1 MILPHCVKD
10 HVNGLFEDHPPTA
23 TAINVMCAER
33 IRRNIPDVRIRTTG
47 ISANVIHYLLQ
58 PTRLTIVLL
67 LTALGMSGRSAAD
80 VAAPDWHQSE
90 SDKVWEENLR
100 PAAFA
105 DRMISAGPGQNVL
118 ELKAPFRAEDATV
131 VPISILTRAL
141 QTEQSYIK
149 KIHVYIDKNPV
160 PLVGI
165 FEFTPASGRA
175 DLAMRV
181 RVDDFSYVR
190 AIAEMNTGEL
200 YMTKVFVRAS
210 GACSAPPPKSI
221 DDSIANIG
229 TMKMSAVGEIET
241 AKPALLQL
249 RIKHPNIT
257 GLQPMKIGSRVMPP
271 AHFLNELHVTY
282 AGRPL
287 MNALLTFSIS
297 MDPSFR
303 FFFVPGTEGTITV
316 EAADTQQNHWT
327 LTQEVNLSSKS

>member
-1 MILPHCVKD
+1 MINYREKPVHL
-10 HVNGLFEDHPPTA
+10 A
-23 TAINVMCAER
+23 TF
-33 IRRNIPDVRIRTTG
+33 
-47 ISANVIHYLLQ
+47 
-58 PTRLTIVLL
+58 LL
-67 LTALGMSGRSAAD
+67 LAALGMPKQTTAD
-80 VAAPDWHQSE
+80 VATSDWREST
-90 SDKVWEENLR
+90 SDKIWEENLR

-105 DRMISAGPGQNVL
+105 DRMIAEGSGQQVL

-131 VPISILTRAL
+131 VPISILTRVP
-141 QTEQSYIK
+141 QTEQSYIR
-149 KIHVYIDKNPV
+149 KIYVYIDKNPV

-200 YMTKVFVRAS
+200 YMAKTFVRAS

-221 DDSIANIG
+221 DDSIANMG
-229 TMKMSAVGEIET
+229 TMKMSTIGEVEL

-271 AHFLNELHVTY
+271 AHFLNGLHVTY
-282 AGRPL
+282 AGKPV

-303 FFFVPGTEGTITV
+303 FFFVPGAEGIITV
-316 EAADTQQNHWT
+316 EASDTQQNHWT
-327 LTQEVNLSSKS
+327 LTQEVSLPSKT